1 MKENKNKQKKVK
13 NSEEKLE
20 IAQKIAANS
29 QKVARTYATL
39 ENAFLYVF
47 RSASDLLTKIFL
59 NKKFSKLFS
68 LILAIILYFAVN
80 VSTSDTIGISQS
92 ATLTDVPVKTVYNS
106 EIYEISGIPETV
118 NVMVSGSMSDIT
130 LQKSKTNSSVTADL
144 SGLTEGSYQIKL
156 VPNNFSSDLSVNVL
170 DNPTVYVTIKKK
182 ITIKYNISYEF
193 INKNAMDS
201 TYSLGEATFDSTE
214 VLIRASQDTIDSIA
228 FVKALIDV
236 TDVTE
241 SFTREARIVAYD
253 NNGKIV
259 NCDIIPS
266 TVMATVNVTSPSK
279 EVPIIVRTSGTMSD
293 NLALDQV
300 SLDHSTV
307 TIYAPNNVLNLIDA
321 VYVDLNVSNIT
332 KNTSMSTT
340 LNMPSGVNK
349 MDVTKVN
356 MEIIVGE
363 KTSRVINDVKVSY
376 TNLNSNFKVKLVDEN
391 DVTMNILVIGT
402 KSNIDKLTADDITV
416 NIDLS
421 SVTSVGV
428 QQAAITVNGTNTL
441 VEYQVEDGRKYIQIE
456 IAE

>member
-1 MKENKNKQKKVK
+1 MKEKKTREKKVK

-47 RSASDLLTKIFL
+47 RSASDFLTKIFF
-59 NKKFSKLFS
+59 NKKFSKIFS
-68 LILAIILYFAVN
+68 LILAIILYISVN
-80 VSTSDTIGISQS
+80 VSSSDTIGISQS
-92 ATLTDVPVKTVYNS
+92 ATLNDVKVECVYN
-106 EIYEISGIPETV
+106 EEMYEISGIPETV

-130 LQKSKTNSSVTADL
+130 LQKSKTNSYVVADL
-144 SGLTEGSYQIKL
+144 SGLTEGSYQIRLSPK
-156 VPNNFSSDLSVNVL
+156 NFSSDLSVNIL

-182 ITIKYNISYEF
+182 ITTKYNISYEF
-193 INKNAMDS
+193 INKNLMDS
-201 TYSLGEATFDSTE
+201 TYNLGETTFNTTE

-236 TDVTE
+236 TGVTE

-253 NNGKIV
+253 NNGNIV
-259 NCDIIPS
+259 NCSISPE

-279 EVPIIVRTSGTMSD
+279 EVPIIVRANGVMSD

-307 TIYAPNNVLNLIDA
+307 TIYASNNVLNLIDA

-332 KNTSMSTT
+332 KNTSISTT

-349 MDVTKVN
+349 MDITKVN

-363 KTSRVINDVKVSY
+363 KTSKVINDVKVSY
-376 TNLNSNFKVKLVDEN
+376 TNLNSNFKVKLIDEN
-391 DVTMNILVIGT
+391 DVTMNVLVIGT
-402 KSNIDKLTADDITV
+402 QSNIDKLTADDITV

-421 SVTSVGV
+421 SVTSVGI
-428 QQAAITVNGTNTL
+428 QQAAISVSGKNTL
-441 VEYQVEDGRKYIQIE
+441 VEYQIEDGRKYIQIE